1 MPELA
6 PEIWIIAIAVTV
18 FAGFVKGV
26 VGFAL
31 PMVMISGMATIL
43 PPELALAVLILPAVA
58 TNVWQALRTGWRA
71 AVGAM
76 RVHWR
81 YILVLWIVL
90 IFSAQLINVLPEYAM
105 FLILGVPVVIFSFL
119 QLMGWKLRFPP
130 EARRRV
136 EVTIGA
142 IAGFI
147 GGLSGVWGPPTVAYL
162 TALDIEKREHV
173 RVQGVVYG
181 SGAIMLMGS
190 HIQSGVLTWG
200 TAQLSATMLI
210 PALLGLFI
218 GQLVQDRI
226 DQVMF
231 RRLTLIVLVV
241 AGLNLVRRGLM
252 G

>member
-1 MPELA
+1 MPELS
-6 PEIWIIAIAVTV
+6 PEIWLIAIMVTL

-31 PMVMISGMATIL
+31 PMVMISGMASIFA
-43 PPELALAVLILPAVA
+43 PDVALAALILPAVA
-58 TNVWQALRTGWRA
+58 TNLLQAFRNGWRA
-71 AVGAM
+71 AVEAM
-76 RVHWR
+76 KDHWR
-81 YILVLWIVL
+81 FIVVLWMVL
-90 IFSAQLINVLPEYAM
+90 AFSAQLITVLPEYAM
-105 FLILGVPVVIFSFL
+105 FLILGVPVTIFSFL
-119 QLMGWKLRFPP
+119 QLMGWRLRFRP

-136 EVTIGA
+136 EVVIGA
-142 IAGFI
+142 FAGFV

-181 SGAIMLMGS
+181 SGAVMLMGS
-190 HIQSGVLTWG
+190 HIQSGVLTAG
-200 TAQLSATMLI
+200 TAQLSAAMLA
-210 PALLGLFI
+210 PALVGLFI
-218 GQLVQDRI
+218 GQLLQDRI
-226 DQVMF
+226 DQSLF